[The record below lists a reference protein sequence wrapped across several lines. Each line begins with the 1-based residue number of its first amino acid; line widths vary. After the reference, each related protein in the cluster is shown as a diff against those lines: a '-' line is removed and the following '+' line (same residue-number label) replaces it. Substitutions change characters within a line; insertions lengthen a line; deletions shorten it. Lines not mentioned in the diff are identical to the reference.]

1 MKPIGR
7 PIWQHFWF
15 YYEKNVLMKW
25 ARTVEPRYKKIY
37 ITKGQGTSK
46 MGSMKRGSLYRG
58 IEVIFHIFYHY
69 WGKENRSLH
78 RGLRYKKVRY
88 IEVLLHVMENYHH
101 LNLLYQPIKLIKLK
115 LFLFRVPKEAIG
127 LKLLKNLDGATFWI
141 RNCGEWK
148 LARFFTF

>member
-1 MKPIGR
+1 
-7 PIWQHFWF
+7 
-15 YYEKNVLMKW
+15 
-25 ARTVEPRYKKIY
+25 
-37 ITKGQGTSK
+37 

-78 RGLRYKKVRY
+78 RGLRYKKVRH

-127 LKLLKNLDGATFWI
+127 LKLLKNFGRSYVL
-141 RNCGEWK
+141 N
-148 LARFFTF
+148 